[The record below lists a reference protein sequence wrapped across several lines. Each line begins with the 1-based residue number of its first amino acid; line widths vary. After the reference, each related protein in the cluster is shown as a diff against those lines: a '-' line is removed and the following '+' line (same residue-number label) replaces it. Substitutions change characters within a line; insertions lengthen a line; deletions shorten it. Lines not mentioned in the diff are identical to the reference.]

1 MLKAFDDLWAK
12 HIDANL
18 VLIGKQGWMMLPFAQ
33 HLRKHPEFNKRLI
46 WLEAISD
53 EYLEKIYA
61 ASSCLIAASEGEG
74 FGLPLIE
81 AASHHLP
88 IVARDLPVFREVASE
103 HAYYFSGLSG
113 EDLSNAL
120 NDWLGLFARNE
131 APKSDQMPH
140 LTWSESCQ
148 QILPLIICSD
158 KEKF

>member
-1 MLKAFDDLWAK
+1 MP
-12 HIDANL
+12 N
-18 VLIGKQGWMMLPFAQ
+18 
-33 HLRKHPEFNKRLI
+33 
-46 WLEAISD
+46 S
-53 EYLEKIYA
+53 

-88 IVARDLPVFREVASE
+88 IVARDLPVFREVAGE

-120 NDWLGLFARNE
+120 SDWLGLFARHE
-131 APKSDQMPH
+131 APKSDLMPH

-148 QILPLIICSD
+148 QILPLIIRSD